1 MSNLSI
7 CVFSQKFIT
16 LRVGIC
22 AKMKRLINAIFATL
36 LFALLAVG
44 CAPKKQYVTVEG
56 YMLGTTF
63 RIVAKT
69 ELSQSEIYAEAM
81 VIDTLAKSSMSIF
94 NPNSLISKINAGQ
107 CDTLDIHLT
116 RNIAVAA
123 RMYRLSEG
131 YYDITVKPLT
141 DAYGFAK
148 KQKIEHPNVDSL
160 LQFVGFEKF
169 SVVGSRIVKSDNR
182 LQLDLNSLA
191 KGYTVDLLADR
202 LEGLGCCDYIVE
214 VGGEIRT
221 SGLSPRGGVWR
232 VGVDTPFEGN
242 QSPGQYQQTV
252 IELSDKALA
261 TSGNYRRYYTDSKG
275 NKIVHTINPRSGKGV
290 VSTLLSA
297 TVVAPRCVEADAMA
311 TMFMAMGTQRA
322 VELATAL
329 KDEGVEVYFIIAE
342 GESYRIFSTLTN
354 QQ

>member
-1 MSNLSI
+1 
-7 CVFSQKFIT
+7 
-16 LRVGIC
+16 
-22 AKMKRLINAIFATL
+22 MKRVVFAIFTTL
-36 LFALLAVG
+36 LLSVG
-44 CAPKKQYVTVEG
+44 CAPRNEYVTVEG

-69 ELSQSEIYAEAM
+69 ALAQKQVYAEAM
-81 VIDTLAKSSMSIF
+81 VIDSTAKSSMSIF

-107 CDTLDIHLT
+107 CDTLDIHLI

-123 RMYRLSEG
+123 RMYRLSDG

-148 KQKIEHPNVDSL
+148 KRKIEHPNVDSL

-169 SVVGSRIVKSDNR
+169 RVVGSRIVKSDNR

-202 LEGLGCCDYIVE
+202 LEALGCGDYIVE

-221 SGLSPRGGVWR
+221 SGLSPRGDVWR

-242 QSPGQYQQTV
+242 QSPGEYQQTV
-252 IELSDKALA
+252 IELSDRALA
-261 TSGNYRRYYTDSKG
+261 TSGNYRRYYTDSEG
-275 NKIVHTINPRSGKGV
+275 NKIVHTINPKTGKGV
-290 VSTLLSA
+290 ISTLLSA
-297 TVVAPRCVEADAMA
+297 TVVANRCVEADAMA
-311 TMFMAMGTQRA
+311 TMFMAMGTDRA
-322 VELATAL
+322 VQVAESL
-329 KDEGVEVYFIIAE
+329 KDKGVEVYFIIAA
-342 GESYRIFSTLTN
+342 GEEYRVFSTLTN
-354 QQ
+354 RE